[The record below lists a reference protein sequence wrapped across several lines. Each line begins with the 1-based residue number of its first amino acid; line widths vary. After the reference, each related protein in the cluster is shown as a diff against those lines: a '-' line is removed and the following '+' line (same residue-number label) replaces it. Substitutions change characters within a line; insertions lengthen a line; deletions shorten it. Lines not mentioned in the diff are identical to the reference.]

1 MRVQNQQLPS
11 MSVGFEIDPRHY
23 AVADPKRQH
32 VVTPA
37 ALLLWHIN
45 LDAIV
50 KVEQALGPVSVP
62 DHGIE
67 RRQQGCG
74 RNRSRQSGIRAE

>member
-37 ALLLWHIN
+37 PFGGRHIDFN
-45 LDAIV
+45 AVMKI
-50 KVEQALGPVSVP
+50 EESLGTGSKPH
-62 DHGIE
+62 DRIK
-67 RRQQGCG
+67 R
-74 RNRSRQSGIRAE
+74 

>member
-37 ALLLWHIN
+37 PFGRRHIDFN
-45 LDAIV
+45 AV
-50 KVEQALGPVSVP
+50 MK
-62 DHGIE
+62 IE
-67 RRQQGCG
+67 ES
-74 RNRSRQSGIRAE
+74 SR